1 MAVALGRV
9 PRLVGAKLQKPASAV
24 VLLVLAMAA
33 AATWLLLAGRDLT
46 FHGDEIFYYA
56 NLITREG
63 VTSPQYGVEYFLAP
77 HNGHLVLLGR
87 LAYEALFAVA
97 GADYGVFRA
106 VEVLGVLACAGLFFA
121 LAVRRTS
128 PLVALALSVLI
139 CFFGYANETLMW
151 PFDLHTVYAAA
162 LGLGAL
168 LALERDD
175 RAGDVAGC
183 VLLVLSVLM
192 VEVGLAF
199 VVGAAVLVLLS
210 PDRRGRIWIF
220 LVPLALYAV
229 WWLWAR
235 QFDQSDV
242 LFTNIR
248 LVPSELVDALAA
260 VVGCILGLNPTGA
273 EARPEVVG
281 IVPAAMVAAGFALAG
296 LVYRVRQGNVPP
308 TLWAFLAT
316 VVAYWLTMA
325 AGGRPPDSTRYV
337 FVGAVLVLLVAVDA
351 IRHVRFGTLATVAF
365 FVVVAFAVPPNI
377 AKLYDGRGPELDVS
391 RVTGS
396 EYAMLDL
403 VGEKVNPDFVPALEP
418 AVQEAGGSLFVPL
431 AAGDY
436 FDAARRNGSLGM
448 PLEELRSGDPKYGAI
463 ADATLVAALELE
475 LAPVGA
481 PAGGDSCPAVTDATA
496 TDLAYFDLE
505 RGGAVLGN
513 RGEETVSVGL
523 SRFGPGAPGA
533 PAGELEP
540 GEWAEVRIP
549 PDAAPDR
556 WRAAISGPVSVCPLS

>member
-1 MAVALGRV
+1 M
-9 PRLVGAKLQKPASAV
+9 GAKLQKPASAL

-56 NLITREG
+56 NLVTRKD
-63 VTSPQYGVEYFLAP
+63 VTSQLFGIEYLFAP

-87 LAYEALFAVA
+87 IVYEALFAVA
-97 GADYGVFRA
+97 GTDYAVFRVA
-106 VEVLGVLACAGLFFA
+106 EVLGVLACAGLFFA
-121 LAVRRTS
+121 LAIRRTS
-128 PLVALALSVLI
+128 PLIALALSILL

-168 LALERDD
+168 LALERED
-175 RAGDVAGC
+175 RAGDVAAC
-183 VLLVLSVLM
+183 ALLVLSVLM

-199 VVGAAVLVLLS
+199 AVGAAVLVLLR
-210 PDRRGRIWIF
+210 PDRRRRLWIF
-220 LVPLALYAV
+220 LVPLALYVA

-248 LVPSELVDALAA
+248 LVPSELINAFAA
-260 VVGCILGLNPTGA
+260 VVGCILGVNPTGA

-281 IVPAAMVAAGFALAG
+281 ITPAAMVAAGFALAG
-296 LVYRVRQGNVPP
+296 LAYRVRQGNVPP

-351 IRHVRFGTLATVAF
+351 FRGVRFGPLATAAF
-365 FVVVAFAVPPNI
+365 FVVVALAIPPNI
-377 AKLYDGRGPELDVS
+377 AKLYDGRGPEIGVS

-403 VGEKVNPDFVPALEP
+403 AGEGKVDPGYVPAQDP
-418 AVQEAGGSLFVPL
+418 AVQEAGGTLFVPL
-431 AAGDY
+431 GAGDY
-436 FDAARRNGSLGM
+436 FDAAERNGSLGM
-448 PLEELRSGDPKYGAI
+448 PLDELRSGDPRYGAI
-463 ADATLVAALELE
+463 ADATLVGALQLELTPVD
-475 LAPVGA
+475 AP
-481 PAGGDSCPAVTDATA
+481 PGGGSCPAVTDATPG
-496 TDLAYFDLE
+496 DPAYFDLE
-505 RGGAVLGN
+505 RGGVVLGN
-513 RGEETVSVGL
+513 RGDDTLSVGL
-523 SRFGPGAPGA
+523 SRFGPGAPGT
-533 PAGELEP
+533 PVGELEP
-540 GEWAEVRIP
+540 GEWAQVRIP
-549 PDAAPDR
+549 ADAAPDP
-556 WRAAISGPVSVCPLS
+556 WRAVVSGPVYVCSLP